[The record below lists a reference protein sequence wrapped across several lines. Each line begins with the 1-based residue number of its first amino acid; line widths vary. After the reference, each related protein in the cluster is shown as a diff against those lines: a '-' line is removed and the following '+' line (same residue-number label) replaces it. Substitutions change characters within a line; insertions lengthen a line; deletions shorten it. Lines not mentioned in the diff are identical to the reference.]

1 MDKEERF
8 LMDTINT
15 LESLKGVNIGGNR
28 YLIDNDINK
37 AISALKENVKLKRE
51 NKQLMARCY
60 ALTKGQICV
69 LCPIEGCID
78 RSVQYMD
85 SDKIS
90 EIENELDKDNDSED

>member
-1 MDKEERF
+1 MEKEERF

-15 LESLKGVNIGGNR
+15 LESLKGVNSGNG

-37 AISALKENVKLKRE
+37 AISALKENAKLKRE
-51 NKQLMARCY
+51 NKQLMNRCY
-60 ALTKGQICV
+60 ALTKGQVCV

-78 RSVQYMD
+78 RAVPYMD

-90 EIENELDKDNDSED
+90 EINKELDKDNDTED